1 MNVKPVSG
9 KFDIN
14 GYPIHYEKFGSGS
27 EVVLLIPGAL
37 GEFKLKIYVNNYVL
51 IKWTFI

>member
-1 MNVKPVSG
+1 MVIESVVG

-14 GYPIHYEKFGSGS
+14 GYPIHYEKFGTGS

-37 GEFKLKIYVNNYVL
+37 GK
-51 IKWTFI
+51 